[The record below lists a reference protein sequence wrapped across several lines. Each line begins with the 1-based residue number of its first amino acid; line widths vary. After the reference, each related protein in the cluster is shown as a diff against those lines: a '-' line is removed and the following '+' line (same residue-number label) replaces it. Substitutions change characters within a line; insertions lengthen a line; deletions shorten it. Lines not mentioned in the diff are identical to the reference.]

1 MDTDMDQTSIF
12 CAVLLAVLSSGIGI
26 FQSVVETF
34 DMGKV

>member
-26 FQSVVETF
+26 FQSVGTF
-34 DMGKV
+34 EMEKV